1 MDNTNTTEEKNDTP
15 TIKSVFVSGIPYE
28 TTEDDIRQI
37 FEECGIITEI
47 KMPRYQD
54 SGKNRGYA
62 HVSFKKNSHVKK
74 ALEKNGVTVGKR
86 YLTVEM
92 SKGETNAP
100 RKVDFSEVPEDCCT
114 IMIKNLSYDTTEKEL
129 GDKFKPC
136 GAINSIRMVYHSKLG
151 HFKGFAFIDFEQSES
166 VKIALNLNGK
176 ELKGR
181 KMLVDFEDAK
191 PKAGFKFRSTEPSKF
206 NKEYNEILHK
216 KRKRDN

>member
-62 HVSFKKNSHVKK
+62 HVSLKKNSHVKK

-86 YLTVEM
+86 YLTVE
-92 SKGETNAP
+92 
-100 RKVDFSEVPEDCCT
+100 
-114 IMIKNLSYDTTEKEL
+114 
-129 GDKFKPC
+129 
-136 GAINSIRMVYHSKLG
+136 
-151 HFKGFAFIDFEQSES
+151 
-166 VKIALNLNGK
+166 
-176 ELKGR
+176 
-181 KMLVDFEDAK
+181 
-191 PKAGFKFRSTEPSKF
+191 
-206 NKEYNEILHK
+206 
-216 KRKRDN
+216 